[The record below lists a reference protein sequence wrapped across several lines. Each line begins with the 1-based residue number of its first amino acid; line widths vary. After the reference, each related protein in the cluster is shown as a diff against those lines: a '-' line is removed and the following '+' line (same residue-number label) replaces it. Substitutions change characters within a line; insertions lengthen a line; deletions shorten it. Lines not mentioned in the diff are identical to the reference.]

1 MSNNYLNLNGLSIF
15 LDKLKTI
22 FTTKDYLN
30 SLNLKGEKGDP
41 GTSVS
46 KVEQISTSVED
57 GGVNTFRI
65 TLSNGTTADFSVK
78 NGSKGSTGATGAT
91 GAQGPKGNTGA
102 SGSQGPAGT
111 AAGFGTPTA
120 TVDANTGT
128 PSVTVT
134 ASGSNTAK
142 VFSFAFKNLKGA
154 KGDKGD
160 KGDTGARGATG
171 ATGPQGPAGS
181 SELAQSGEPAGQKV
195 GSYWMQSY

>member
-1 MSNNYLNLNGLSIF
+1 VLAISGYKSIDGGKIMSNNYLNLNGLSIF

-30 SLNLKGEKGDP
+30 SLNLKGDKGDP

-111 AAGFGTPTA
+111 AAGFGTPTLSMLILVRRPLQLLHLEA
-120 TVDANTGT
+120 TLQRC
-128 PSVTVT
+128 
-134 ASGSNTAK
+134 
-142 VFSFAFKNLKGA
+142 FHLHL
-154 KGDKGD
+154 
-160 KGDTGARGATG
+160 RI
-171 ATGPQGPAGS
+171 
-181 SELAQSGEPAGQKV
+181 
-195 GSYWMQSY
+195 